1 MRRPLHRWLAALGL
15 AALTGCAT
23 LPGFFDAS
31 PQAVPH
37 DGVLTTRQTRLL
49 LNDYVRRFSDEVA
62 RAADG
67 IQSRTA
73 DEGVIRGLLTWKLG
87 VIPAAYRAG
96 TLEEAQA
103 AFGDLWLLAV
113 QMEDFFEAAPPRDP
127 FGAERATVQA
137 CARHLREEI
146 EAIARELT
154 VTGETF
160 ERGRARIHELAAA
173 TPVTELGFS
182 RRSLVPEFLASRA
195 GEKAAFFQAVENL
208 GDNLA
213 AMQEMM
219 VAYAAQL
226 PAMVRWQA
234 ELMLLDLPRNQRIGR
249 TLADF
254 DGMDESLKRLAAAS
268 DHAMALFTTQSGELL
283 GHVKSEREAVFASV
297 EELRRTTLEALDAQ
311 RAATFA
317 AIATERQATLDALTR
332 ERLAASADVES
343 LTRKATESAAAQT
356 RELIDHL
363 FVRALELIGAA
374 TLGALVLLTVARV
387 WPTKN
392 QRRS

>member
-1 MRRPLHRWLAALGL
+1 MPRRASHALALLLALVVP
-15 AALTGCAT
+15 AGCAT
-23 LPGFFDAS
+23 MPGFFES
-31 PQAVPH
+31 STEPQPH
-37 DGVLTTRQTRLL
+37 GRVLTTRQTRLL
-49 LNDYVRRFSDEVA
+49 LNDYVRRFADEVA
-62 RAADG
+62 RTADA
-67 IQSRTA
+67 IQARTS
-73 DEGVIRGLLTWKLG
+73 DEGVTRGLLVWKLG
-87 VIPAAYRAG
+87 VIPGAYRAG

-113 QMEDFFEAAPPRDP
+113 QMEAFFEATPPRDP
-127 FGAERATVQA
+127 FGDERATVQA

-146 EAIARELT
+146 EEIARELA

-160 ERGRARIHELAAA
+160 ERGRTRIHELAAA
-173 TPVTELGFS
+173 EPITEISFS
-182 RRSLVPEFLASRA
+182 RRSLVPAFLASRA

-254 DGMDESLKRLAAAS
+254 DGMDDSLKRLAGAS
-268 DHAMALFTTQSGELL
+268 DQAMALFTTQSSELL

-297 EELRRTTLEALDAQ
+297 EELRRTTFEALDAQ
-311 RAATFA
+311 RAATV
-317 AIATERQATLDALTR
+317 EVLER
-332 ERLAASADVES
+332 ERLAVSGDVEA
-343 LTRKATESAAAQT
+343 LTRKVTEAAAGHS
-356 RELIDHL
+356 RALIDHL

-374 TLGALVLLTVARV
+374 TVAGLVLLTAARA
-387 WPTKN
+387 WPRN
-392 QRRS
+392 RDRRTS